1 MTLLLQDSL
10 ETETHSHDDGGA
22 ERRRGLRIQQNRP
35 IKVLDTMAGRYFG
48 GQTRD
53 VSATGLKIELPL
65 HATVR
70 KGETLSIHVGLS
82 QSGEA
87 LANRRQMIPAR
98 VVWID
103 RSSMDA
109 KMFTAGVEF
118 STTIGA
124 QLDAA

>member
-1 MTLLLQDSL
+1 M
-10 ETETHSHDDGGA
+10 GA

-35 IKVLDTMAGRYFG
+35 IKVLDTMVGRFFG

-70 KGETLSIHVGLS
+70 KGEMLSIHVGLS

-98 VVWID
+98 VVWLD
-103 RSSMDA
+103 RSGADS
-109 KMFTAGVEF
+109 KMMTAGVEF
-118 STTIGA
+118 SSTIGA